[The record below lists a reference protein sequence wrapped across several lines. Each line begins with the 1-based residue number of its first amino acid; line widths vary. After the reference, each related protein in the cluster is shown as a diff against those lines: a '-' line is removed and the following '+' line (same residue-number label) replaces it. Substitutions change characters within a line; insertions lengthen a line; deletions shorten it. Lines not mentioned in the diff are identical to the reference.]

1 MKAEATTYAGMAFAL
16 TILVACAGAPEDA
29 QTSASDPLNM
39 VTPAQATAAA
49 ASPAASTQAAAPA
62 RMVGFLGAEMTP
74 DAMATIPPA
83 PKAGDPRNDLD
94 WAIFKATRSLEGS
107 DRWVLAQNDDNYRPA
122 ALLKDFSCA
131 VGAELT
137 AENAPTLARIIART
151 TVDAGAAAQR
161 AKEVYQRTR
170 PYMHNAGNI
179 CIERSDGLARSFD
192 YPSGHGSLGWVAGLV
207 IAQLAPDRST
217 PVLARAR
224 AYGESR
230 VVCGV
235 HNMSAI
241 EASRTNGASV
251 FAALQASSDFQA
263 AMAMAKAEITAA
275 RASGKTPD
283 AAACAKE
290 AELTKPLA
298 VP

>member
-1 MKAEATTYAGMAFAL
+1 MKAEAATYAGMAFAL
-16 TILVACAGAPEDA
+16 TVLVACAGAPEIA
-29 QTSASDPLNM
+29 QTEAADPINM
-39 VTPAQATAAA
+39 VTSAPAA
-49 ASPAASTQAAAPA
+49 ASPAPPTAAAPA
-62 RMVGFLGAEMTP
+62 APARTLGFLGADMTP

-94 WAIFKATRSLEGS
+94 FAIFKSTRKLEGS
-107 DRWVLAQNDDNYRPA
+107 ERWALAQNDDNYRPA
-122 ALLKDFSCA
+122 ALLKDYSCA

-137 AENAPTLARIIART
+137 AENAPTLARILART
-151 TVDAGAAAQR
+151 TADAGTAAQR
-161 AKEVYQRTR
+161 AKDVYQRTR
-170 PYMHNAGNI
+170 PYLHNPGNI
-179 CIERSDGLARSFD
+179 CIERTDGLSKSFD
-192 YPSGHGSLGWVAGLV
+192 YPSGHASLGWVSGLV
-207 IAQLAPDRST
+207 VAQLAPDRAT

-224 AYGESR
+224 AFGESR

-241 EASRTNGASV
+241 EAGRTNGASV
-251 FAALQASSDFQA
+251 FAALQASPDFQA
-263 AMAMAKAEITAA
+263 AMATAKSEIAAA

-298 VP
+298 AP

>member
-16 TILVACAGAPEDA
+16 TVLVACAGAPDA
-29 QTSASDPLNM
+29 AQPAAADPINM
-39 VTPAQATAAA
+39 VTA
-49 ASPAASTQAAAPA
+49 PAASSAPTPSAAPA
-62 RMVGFLGAEMTP
+62 RLAGFLTAATTP

-94 WAIFKATRSLEGS
+94 WAIFKATRKLEGS
-107 DRWVLAQNDDNYRPA
+107 ERWALAQNDDNYRPA

-137 AENAPTLARIIART
+137 AENSPTLARIIART
-151 TVDAGAAAQR
+151 TADAGAAAQR

-170 PYMHNAGNI
+170 PYLSNPGNI

-241 EASRTNGASV
+241 EAARTNGASV
-251 FAALQASSDFQA
+251 FAALQASPDFLASMA
-263 AMAMAKAEITAA
+263 AAKAEIAAA

-290 AELTKPLA
+290 FELTKPLA
-298 VP
+298 P

>member
-16 TILVACAGAPEDA
+16 TVLVACAGAPDA
-29 QTSASDPLNM
+29 AQSAAADPINM
-39 VTPAQATAAA
+39 VTAPT
-49 ASPAASTQAAAPA
+49 AAPA
-62 RMVGFLGAEMTP
+62 PPAATSRNLGFLSTETTP

-107 DRWVLAQNDDNYRPA
+107 ERWALAQNDDNYRPA

-137 AENAPTLARIIART
+137 AENAPTLARILART
-151 TVDAGAAAQR
+151 TADAGAAAQR
-161 AKEVYQRTR
+161 AKELYQRTR
-170 PYMHNAGNI
+170 PYLNNPGNI
-179 CIERSDGLARSFD
+179 CIERSDGLAKSFD

-207 IAQLAPDRST
+207 IAQLTPDRST

-241 EASRTNGASV
+241 EAARTNGASV
-251 FAALQASSDFQA
+251 FAVLQGSQEFQT
-263 AMAMAKAEITAA
+263 AMATAKTEIAAA
-275 RASGKTPD
+275 RASGRSPD

-290 AELTKPLA
+290 AELTKPLVA
-298 VP
+298 P

>member
-16 TILVACAGAPEDA
+16 TVLVACAGAPDA
-29 QTSASDPLNM
+29 AQSAADPINM
-39 VTPAQATAAA
+39 VTAPA
-49 ASPAASTQAAAPA
+49 ASPAAPAATN
-62 RMVGFLGAEMTP
+62 RGLGFLSAETTP

-107 DRWVLAQNDDNYRPA
+107 ERWALAQNDDNYRPA

-137 AENAPTLARIIART
+137 AENAPTLMRIIART
-151 TVDAGAAAQR
+151 TADAGAAAQR

-170 PYMHNAGNI
+170 PYLNNPGNI
-179 CIERSDGLARSFD
+179 CIERSDGLASSFD

-241 EASRTNGASV
+241 EAARTNGASV
-251 FAALQASSDFQA
+251 FAALQGSQEFQA
-263 AMAMAKAEITAA
+263 AMATAKAEVAAA
-275 RASGKTPD
+275 RGTGKAPD
-283 AAACAKE
+283 AAACARE

>member
-1 MKAEATTYAGMAFAL
+1 MKPEAVTYAGMAFAL
-16 TILVACAGAPEDA
+16 TVLVACAGAPNAA
-29 QTSASDPLNM
+29 QSASADPINM
-39 VTPAQATAAA
+39 VTPAPAAA
-49 ASPAASTQAAAPA
+49 TPAAAPASPAASA
-62 RMVGFLGAEMTP
+62 RNVGFLGAEMTP
-74 DAMATIPPA
+74 DALATIPPA

-94 WAIFKATRSLEGS
+94 WAIFKSTRKLEGS
-107 DRWVLAQNDDNYRPA
+107 ERWALAQNDDNYRPA

-137 AENAPTLARIIART
+137 AENAPTLARIMART
-151 TVDAGAAAQR
+151 TADAGAAAQR

-170 PYMHNAGNI
+170 PYLHNAGNI
-179 CIERSDGLARSFD
+179 CIERSDGLTKSFD

-241 EASRTNGASV
+241 DAARTNGASV
-251 FAALQASSDFQA
+251 FAALQASAEFQT
-263 AMAMAKAEITAA
+263 AMAAAKTEITAA
-275 RASGKTPD
+275 RASGKAPD

>member
-16 TILVACAGAPEDA
+16 TVLVACAGAPQTA
-29 QTSASDPLNM
+29 QTEAADPVRMVSAATPAAATPAPPSAS
-39 VTPAQATAAA
+39 
-49 ASPAASTQAAAPA
+49 A
-62 RMVGFLGAEMTP
+62 RLPGFLTVDAAP

-107 DRWVLAQNDDNYRPA
+107 ERWALAQNDDNYRPA

-137 AENAPTLARIIART
+137 AENAPTLVRILART
-151 TVDAGAAAQR
+151 TADAGTAAQR

-170 PYMHNAGNI
+170 PYLHNPGNI
-179 CIERSDGLARSFD
+179 CIERSDSLSKSFD
-192 YPSGHGSLGWVAGLV
+192 YPSGHASLGWVSGLV
-207 IAQLAPDRST
+207 IAQLAPDRAT

-224 AYGESR
+224 AFGESR

-241 EASRTNGASV
+241 EAGRTNGASV

-263 AMAMAKAEITAA
+263 AMATAKTEIAAA
-275 RASGKTPD
+275 RAAGKAPD

-290 AELTKPLA
+290 FELTKPLA
-298 VP
+298 VL